1 MNTATLPSA
10 VERLDLENTGDRAQ
24 VFMHKQR
31 YDFALKGISP
41 SDTALEI
48 GTGTG
53 FFSKVLAEHCES
65 YSGLEISRI
74 LRANPGT
81 NRRSRRGTPG

>member
-31 YDFALKGISP
+31 YDLPLKVYRPRIQHWKSAREQDFSVKSSP
-41 SDTALEI
+41 NIVSPI
-48 GTGTG
+48 QGW
-53 FFSKVLAEHCES
+53 K
-65 YSGLEISRI
+65 
-74 LRANPGT
+74 
-81 NRRSRRGTPG
+81 